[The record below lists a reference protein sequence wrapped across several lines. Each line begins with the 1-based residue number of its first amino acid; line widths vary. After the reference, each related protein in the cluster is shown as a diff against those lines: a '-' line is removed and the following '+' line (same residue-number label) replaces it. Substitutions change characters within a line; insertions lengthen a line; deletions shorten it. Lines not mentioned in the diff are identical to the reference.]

1 MTTKETINIVVIQ
14 QHLGLSDGKL
24 GAAIGVQRQT
34 VRNWRVGRPCPE
46 LAQNALRWVL
56 ELRRLDPSN
65 DNLPDGLRVKL

>member
-1 MTTKETINIVVIQ
+1 MNTTTTIDIVAIQ
-14 QHLGLSDGKL
+14 QQLGLSDGKL
-24 GAAIGVQRQT
+24 GTAIGVQRQT
-34 VRNWRVGRPCPE
+34 VRNWRVGRPCPD